1 MGAISINGRNYSFP
15 AICAVAFLGS
25 TITVVPFISQTGLAS
40 VNLSRTAS
48 ILLWVTSSLL
58 LALVLSLTLVLVDGQ
73 PQRNWIKYLLPV
85 VLLMIGTGRALNL
98 PWTGALKQYG
108 DFGALRIHL
117 SEPDT
122 ENNRW
127 LLGLTLLRESFRA
140 INEALTVVGV
150 LSDGDIDPQKFVQ
163 IATTLVMC
171 VSAVWLLNK
180 SEHSVVPWMITNSPL
195 WILFSVGYDEYY
207 PFVAGLIVAAVWNV
221 LRETPVLEN
230 STAYVIAG
238 LLPIL
243 YVGAFPISIVL
254 LLCCWSRD
262 RNRRDRTKGAMV
274 ALATAVVSIEV
285 GGEFRGYF
293 VQLSENLNAGGDLL
307 DQELSAKGVRTTSES
322 IFGNLSYV
330 FSIEHL
336 VDIIFW
342 LSCGAGIVVLV
353 SPLLLSFQSI
363 RPTSVIRASL
373 NGIRRLRLISVSR
386 LLLLISALGFLT
398 FMLPLLG
405 TVRDID
411 LYFVSMFTLLLM
423 AGVKLDE
430 FIRQSEHSSIL
441 HRQIRQLISFGFAPA
456 TTALVVF
463 GISR

>member
-1 MGAISINGRNYSFP
+1 MGAISINGRSYSFP
-15 AICAVAFLGS
+15 TIRAVAFLCS
-25 TITVVPFISQTGLAS
+25 SITVVPFVSQAGLSSANLPRSAS
-40 VNLSRTAS
+40 LLVWFTAS
-48 ILLWVTSSLL
+48 LLMALVMSLALALRDRHPQRTWVT
-58 LALVLSLTLVLVDGQ
+58 
-73 PQRNWIKYLLPV
+73 YLLPV
-85 VLLMIGTGRALNL
+85 ALFVVGIGRALNIPL
-98 PWTGALKQYG
+98 SGALKQYG

-127 LLGLTLLRESFRA
+127 LLGLTLLREGFRA
-140 INEALTVVGV
+140 LNEALTAVGV

-163 IATTLVMC
+163 IATALVMC
-171 VSAVWLLNK
+171 LSAVWLLK
-180 SEHSVVPWMITNSPL
+180 RSETSVVPWMITTTPL

-207 PFVAGLIVAAVWNV
+207 PFVAGLVIAAMWNV
-221 LRETPVLEN
+221 LKETPLFEN
-230 STAYVIAG
+230 SAAYVIVG

-243 YVGAFPISIVL
+243 YVGAFPISIAL
-254 LLCCWSRD
+254 LLSCWSRD
-262 RNRRDRTKGAMV
+262 QNRRDRTKGAMV
-274 ALATAVVSIEV
+274 ALMTAVVSIEV

-293 VQLSENLNAGGDLL
+293 VRLSENLNAGGDLL
-307 DQELSAKGVRTTSES
+307 DQELSAKGVGASSES

-330 FSIEHL
+330 FSVEHV
-336 VDIIFW
+336 VDIFFW

-353 SPLLLSFQSI
+353 SPLLFSGQSI
-363 RPTSVIRASL
+363 RHTAVIEFSL
-373 NGIRRLRLISVSR
+373 SRIGRMRLISVSR
-386 LLLLISALGFLT
+386 ILLLVSALVFLV

-411 LYFVSMFTLLLM
+411 LYFVSMFTLLLF

-430 FIRQSEHSSIL
+430 FIRQSENSLVL
-441 HRQIRQLISFGFAPA
+441 HRQIEQLISFGFAPA

>member
-1 MGAISINGRNYSFP
+1 MGTITINGRDYSFP
-15 AICAVAFLGS
+15 TICAVTFLS
-25 TITVVPFISQTGLAS
+25 SAITVVPFVSQAGLSSA
-40 VNLSRTAS
+40 NLSRTAS
-48 ILLWVTSSLL
+48 LLLWLAASLSM
-58 LALVLSLTLVLVDGQ
+58 ALVLNLTLALRNKQ
-73 PQRNWIKYLLPV
+73 PRRSWVTYLLPV
-85 VLLMIGTGRALNL
+85 ALFMVGIGRALNVT
-98 PWTGALKQYG
+98 WSGALKQYG

-140 INEALTVVGV
+140 LNETLTVVGV

-163 IATTLVMC
+163 IATALVMC
-171 VSAVWLLNK
+171 LSAVWLLNR
-180 SEHSVVPWMITNSPL
+180 SETSVVPWMITTTPL

-207 PFVAGLIVAAVWNV
+207 PFVAGLIIAAMWNV
-221 LRETPVLEN
+221 LKETPLFEN

-243 YVGAFPISIVL
+243 YVGAFPISMAL

-262 RNRRDRTKGAMV
+262 QNRRNRTKGAMI
-274 ALATAVVSIEV
+274 ALVTAVVSIEV

-293 VQLSENLNAGGDLL
+293 VQLSENLNAGGELL
-307 DQELSAKGVRTTSES
+307 DKELSAKGVGASSES

-330 FSIEHL
+330 FSVEHL

-342 LSCGAGIVVLV
+342 LSCGAGIVVLL
-353 SPLLLSFQSI
+353 SPLLFSFQSSRHTVAI
-363 RPTSVIRASL
+363 EVSL
-373 NGIRRLRLISVSR
+373 NRFRGMQLISVSR
-386 LLLLISALGFLT
+386 LLLLISALVFLA

-411 LYFVSMFTLLLM
+411 LYFVSMFTLLLT

-430 FIRQSEHSSIL
+430 YIRESENSLML
-441 HRQIRQLISFGFAPA
+441 HRQIEQLISFGFTPA